1 MNDIVEL
8 GIPNFIRYL
17 FWIAVIYYGSKY
29 LFKWWL
35 KRKINSHAQ
44 KMNSTV
50 GQSEADHMRKE
61 AGHVSIKTKQPKKS
75 SGGAASSGDY
85 VDFEEVE

>member
-1 MNDIVEL
+1 MTEL
-8 GIPNFIRYL
+8 GPAGFLKTVLYL
-17 FWIAVIYYGSKY
+17 VAFYYLGKF

-50 GQSEADHMRKE
+50 DQDQAERIKKDE
-61 AGHVSIKTKQPKKS
+61 GHVSIKRKQDQTNSKGS
-75 SGGAASSGDY
+75 QSSGDY